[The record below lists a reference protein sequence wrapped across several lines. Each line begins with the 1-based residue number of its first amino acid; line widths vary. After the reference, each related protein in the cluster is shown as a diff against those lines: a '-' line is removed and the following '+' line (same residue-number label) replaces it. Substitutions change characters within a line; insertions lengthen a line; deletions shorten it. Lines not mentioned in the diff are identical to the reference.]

1 MKIHDRKD
9 RRINHKFK
17 FKYEIRKKKDINQ
30 IQKKNIYINY
40 IIDQNILH
48 KMKLLYK
55 IFMKK
60 ETPKNNKNSYQ
71 QKVIKS
77 QK

>member
-9 RRINHKFK
+9 RRINHEFK
-17 FKYEIRKKKDINQ
+17 FKCEIRKKKDINQ